1 MQGLVGM
8 AANGAADKASPFCQ
22 GELRRRASYQQTTAT
37 ISHQIGFTSPSSPVS
52 RSLFLPTTIPTCLS
66 IAPACT
72 HNF

>member
-37 ISHQIGFTSPSSPVS
+37 IFHQIGFSSSSFPVS
-52 RSLFLPTTIPTCLS
+52 RSLFLLATIPTCLS
-66 IAPACT
+66 IAPAHT
-72 HNF
+72 PNF